1 MDGVAGGSAV
11 SSSSEPPSPNCV
23 RTGNADKWHQTVSI
37 SQHGLWKTEPGLGEE
52 GSFSLAEG
60 SPSPPQQV
68 KPWLADAPPSA
79 QAERECSTKEQF
91 IKVPHCFLRKWAL
104 HSLGSPSSGYRL
116 PHSKDS
122 FLSSQSP
129 QVSSFLKSRGSDGAY
144 LKPFSETSFPRALF
158 YSTSSSALT
167 PTWSWLSMSTPACL
181 SATYTPTAGPLRG
194 FCSLV
199 LPVSGYSPS
208 LPSSSTGSSLGYVPP
223 WAIPCS
229 PMLLYLFLSA

>member
-1 MDGVAGGSAV
+1 M
-11 SSSSEPPSPNCV
+11 
-23 RTGNADKWHQTVSI
+23 
-37 SQHGLWKTEPGLGEE
+37 
-52 GSFSLAEG
+52 AEG

-181 SATYTPTAGPLRG
+181 SATYTPTAGPPEGLLLFGFACLRVLTFSAFQLHWVLSRLCATMG
-194 FCSLV
+194 YTLLPHAIVLVSLC
-199 LPVSGYSPS
+199 
-208 LPSSSTGSSLGYVPP
+208 LGWRASEP
-223 WAIPCS
+223 
-229 PMLLYLFLSA
+229 L